1 MSKRN
6 RLVDGYEDDED
17 AETGDGEGDDDMA
30 DDEDD
35 VYEDVGVD
43 GNVTRRTITLIK
55 SNTRKVQ
62 SNEEYTSGSTGGVG
76 VLKESNTTNRRMSR
90 ARRLP
95 AWYKDYDTDFVM
107 HEEGV
112 MDREEVQAQ
121 LPPGIELEDPSA
133 VDKEDVPTEEW
144 NIVVYDDDDDDDED
158 EDEGSP
164 IDYEDED
171 SNVIN
176 DGGTCDTTGL
186 LNVHAFT

>member
-1 MSKRN
+1 
-6 RLVDGYEDDED
+6 
-17 AETGDGEGDDDMA
+17 
-30 DDEDD
+30 
-35 VYEDVGVD
+35 
-43 GNVTRRTITLIK
+43 
-55 SNTRKVQ
+55 
-62 SNEEYTSGSTGGVG
+62 
-76 VLKESNTTNRRMSR
+76 MSR

-112 MDREEVQAQ
+112 MDREVVQAQ

-144 NIVVYDDDDDDDED
+144 NIVVYDDDDDEDED
-158 EDEGSP
+158 EDSP

-176 DGGTCDTTGL
+176 DSSTCDTTGL
-186 LNVHAFT
+186 LNVHAFA